1 MKLFSALM
9 LALLLGGVCFA
20 GCKSKQSSADSAD
33 SGCGG
38 GKETAADS
46 SKEEPTEN
54 PAEKPTEEPKA
65 EPVDQAAAM
74 VKLFTDGT
82 INASPW
88 IALHSVVSV
97 GQIWHV
103 ESDFG
108 AGKYT
113 DMWQVVKKTGRSTV
127 IVEHCNGQGVVLAYE
142 VDAWAEAGK
151 PNVSRAWVGKKG
163 DEPKEI
169 KLAEWKEGTGA
180 GGQAAGITVRED
192 FGGVEMAG
200 KTFHGE
206 LTIIK
211 DSGNTTK
218 IWVAKNGWF
227 NNLIRMDMSDKTMMK
242 VVKAHFDEKVDTY
255 LKWPK

>member
-1 MKLFSALM
+1 MFV
-9 LALLLGGVCFA
+9 LALLLGAFVA
-20 GCKSKQSSADSAD
+20 GCKSKQSSADSTD

-38 GKETAADS
+38 GKEASANS
-46 SKEEPTEN
+46 SKEEPADE
-54 PAEKPTEEPKA
+54 PKEEPKA

-74 VKLFTDGT
+74 VKLYTDGT
-82 INASPW
+82 ISASPW

-113 DMWQVVKKTGRSTV
+113 DMWQVVKRTGRSTV

-142 VDAWAEAGK
+142 VDAWAEKGK

-169 KLAEWKEGTGA
+169 KLAQWKEGGSATSTT
-180 GGQAAGITVRED
+180 AGITLKEAFAD
-192 FGGVEMAG
+192 VELAG
-200 KTFHGE
+200 KKFKGE
-206 LTIIK
+206 LVITK

-218 IWVAKNGWF
+218 VWIADNGWF
-227 NNLIRMDMSDKTMMK
+227 NNLIRMDMNDKTMMK
-242 VVKAHFDEKVDTY
+242 VVKAHFDEKVDTF

>member
-1 MKLFSALM
+1 MKVYSMFVV
-9 LALLLGGVCFA
+9 ALLAGVVCLA
-20 GCKSKQSSADSAD
+20 GCKSKQAETNNGT
-33 SGCGG
+33 SGSGG
-38 GKETAADS
+38 SDTTKESD
-46 SKEEPTEN
+46 TEKT
-54 PAEKPTEEPKA
+54 PEKTEEPQ
-65 EPVDQAAAM
+65 PVDQAASM
-74 VKLFTDGT
+74 VKMYIDGT

-88 IALHSVVSV
+88 IAMHGVVSV
-97 GQIWHV
+97 GQMWHV

-113 DMWQVVKKTGRSTV
+113 EMWQVVKKTGRSAV
-127 IVEHCNGQGVVLAYE
+127 VVEHLNGQGVVLAYE

-163 DEPKEI
+163 DEPTEI
-169 KLAEWKEGTGA
+169 KLMEWKEGGM
-180 GGQAAGITVRED
+180 GGGKAAGITVRED

-200 KTFHGE
+200 KIFSGE

-218 IWVAKNGWF
+218 IWVAKDGWF
-227 NNLIRMDMSDKTMMK
+227 NRMIRMDMNDKTMMK
-242 VVKAHFDEKVDTY
+242 VVKAHFDEKVDTF